1 MKNILLPLI
10 IVLLFCSCGPD
21 KRLFS
26 YFRDISDSAQNLVIA
41 DTGYKALT
49 IKGDDLLQINI
60 SSPNP
65 EANAFF
71 TTPGANIN
79 SMNNPAGSTPTPNT
93 YLVDKEGGIDLP
105 LIGRVQIEGLTTG
118 EARNLL
124 TNKLSKFLKD
134 PIVTVRLQNFKITVL
149 GEVLRPANYVITNE
163 RVSILDALGMA
174 GDLTIF
180 GKRENVLLIR
190 EKNGKKIINRM
201 NLNNSAIFQSP
212 NYYLQQNDIVY
223 VEPNNTKIINSDR
236 TTLRNITIITSLI
249 SLVTILLT
257 RVIN

>member
-1 MKNILLPLI
+1 MKQLIFPLV
-10 IVLLFCSCGPD
+10 IVFVLCSCGPD

-26 YFRDISDSAQNLVIA
+26 YFRDVSDSAQNLVIA
-41 DTGYKALT
+41 DTGFKALT
-49 IKGDDLLQINI
+49 IKADDLLQINV

-71 TTPGANIN
+71 VTPGANIN

-93 YLVDKEGGIDLP
+93 YLVDKEGGIDVP
-105 LIGRVQIEGLTTG
+105 LIGRVLVEGKTTVEAKNLLVNKLTTY
-118 EARNLL
+118 
-124 TNKLSKFLKD
+124 LKD

-149 GEVLRPANYVITNE
+149 GEVQKPANYIITNE
-163 RVSILDALGMA
+163 RVSVLDALGMA

-180 GKRENVLLIR
+180 GKRENILLIR
-190 EKNGKKIINRM
+190 EKEGKKVMSRL

-223 VEPNNTKIINSDR
+223 VEPNHAKIMNSDR

-249 SLVTILLT
+249 SLITILLT
-257 RVIN
+257 RIIK